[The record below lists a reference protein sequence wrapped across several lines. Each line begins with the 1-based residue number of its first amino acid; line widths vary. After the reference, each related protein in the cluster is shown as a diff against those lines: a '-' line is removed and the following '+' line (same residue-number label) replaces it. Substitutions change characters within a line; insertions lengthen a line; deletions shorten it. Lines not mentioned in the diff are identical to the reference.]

1 MNKVLP
7 VGNSRTYWSN
17 VYTMMEHE
25 ITPPKGA
32 RRNRKRVGRGDAA
45 GGGSYAGRGLKGQK
59 SRSGKGLRPGFEGG
73 QLPLIKGL
81 PMKRGF
87 NNRYKTYYSLVNL
100 NTLQDRFE
108 SGARVTPELLHGL
121 NIVRRPN
128 LPIKVVGDGELGR
141 PLTVV
146 AHKFT
151 ASARAKIEAAG
162 GSVEEI

>member
-1 MNKVLP
+1 
-7 VGNSRTYWSN
+7 
-17 VYTMMEHE
+17 MMEHE
-25 ITPPKGA
+25 ISPPKGA

-87 NNRYKTYYSLVNL
+87 NNRYKTFYSLVNL

-108 SGARVTPELLHGL
+108 AGARVTPELLHGL

-128 LPIKVVGDGELGR
+128 LPIKVVGDGELGQ

-151 ASARAKIEAAG
+151 ASARAKIESAG